1 MMSGTVRAYVQ
12 YLFPCSLGAFAYW
25 LLSVV
30 IVHDDV
36 HAISQFSHF
45 LIKKGVT
52 LFSAAQ
58 NVRHSAHLGA
68 EMFPTLFGLLVL
80 IVYLVL
86 SLFMTMCALFP
97 HLESDYIISETWYKV
112 RFFSIQKF
120 VVCAFLDYKVL

>member
-1 MMSGTVRAYVQ
+1 MRN
-12 YLFPCSLGAFAYW
+12 LFPRYLAALAYW

-36 HAISQFSHF
+36 HAMSYFGHF

-52 LFSAAQ
+52 FFSAAQ
-58 NVRHSAHLGA
+58 NVRHSARLGA
-68 EMFPTLFGLLVL
+68 ELFPTLFGLLLL

-97 HLESDYIISETWYKV
+97 N
-112 RFFSIQKF
+112 
-120 VVCAFLDYKVL
+120 

>member
-1 MMSGTVRAYVQ
+1 MQ
-12 YLFPCSLGAFAYW
+12 NLFPCSLAAFAYW

-36 HAISQFSHF
+36 RAISYFGHF

-52 LFSAAQ
+52 FFSAAQ
-58 NVRHSAHLGA
+58 NVRHSARLGA
-68 EMFPTLFGLLVL
+68 ELFPMLLGLLLL

-97 HLESDYIISETWYKV
+97 D
-112 RFFSIQKF
+112 
-120 VVCAFLDYKVL
+120 

>member
-1 MMSGTVRAYVQ
+1 MR
-12 YLFPCSLGAFAYW
+12 
-25 LLSVV
+25 
-30 IVHDDV
+30 
-36 HAISQFSHF
+36 AISQFGHF

-52 LFSAAQ
+52 FFSAAQ
-58 NVRHSAHLGA
+58 NVRHSARLGA
-68 EMFPTLFGLLVL
+68 EMFPTLFGLLLL

-97 HLESDYIISETWYKV
+97 DLESHYIISETWYKV